1 MTAADIAREA
11 QWTGAN
17 HLNAA
22 LAPARATI
30 ARLYSASRPTN
41 PSPFPAAVAN
51 HPAFTRRFNAK
62 LVAVGMAATMD
73 KHRLM
78 R

>member
-1 MTAADIAREA
+1 MTAADIARDAWAEQNA
-11 QWTGAN
+11 RVGSLFDILTAR
-17 HLNAA
+17 LNAGVTTT
-22 LAPARATI
+22 AT
-30 ARLYSASRPTN
+30 AK

-51 HPAFTRRFNAK
+51 HPAFTRRFNAR

-73 KHRLM
+73 KHRMM